1 MACDSARVL
10 GKEKTV
16 LIDQMLV
23 ILELKQISKQFP
35 GVMALHDVSLTLR
48 SGEVHALLGENGAG
62 KSTIAKII
70 AGVYPP
76 TSGELLLNGEPQ
88 RFSSPHDAQKAGI
101 GILYQEMNL
110 LPELSVAE
118 NVFLGSEPRQHGLPV
133 IDWRQVYQKTDELM
147 KRLGLNL
154 APHVKVG
161 TLSVAQQQMV
171 QVMKALH
178 QNARLIVMDEPTT
191 RLTEFETRDLFQVM
205 HTLKREG
212 VAIIFIS
219 HRLEEVKQI
228 CDRATII
235 RDGRVVATVDVA
247 DTPLETMTELMLG
260 RPLTERFP
268 RRQVVMGEE
277 LLRVQGLTRYG
288 MFEDIDF
295 TLHASE
301 VLGITGLV
309 GSGRTALLRAIFGV
323 IPVDEGQFY
332 INRRQVQIRTLQDA
346 IAHGIGLLTE
356 DRQGEG
362 LVLEM
367 SVGENITLASLE
379 FESPGPLIDHDR
391 EAELTAYY
399 IKQLRITI
407 PHPGFKARDLSGGTQ
422 QKVVLSKWLATGPRI
437 LLCDEPTQGVDIG
450 AKTEIY
456 RLMNDMVEAGIGIVL
471 VSADITEVVGM
482 CDRIIVLRDG
492 HMVRTLSR
500 EEANAASVLAYAME
514 GESGV

>member
-1 MACDSARVL
+1 MIPDN
-10 GKEKTV
+10 TV
-16 LIDQMLV
+16 V
-23 ILELKQISKQFP
+23 LELKQISKQFP
-35 GVMALHDVSLTLR
+35 GVIALHDVNLTLCA
-48 SGEVHALLGENGAG
+48 GEIHALLGENGAG
-62 KSTIAKII
+62 KSTVAKII

-76 TSGELLLNGEPQ
+76 TSGELWLNGEVQ
-88 RFSSPHDAQKAGI
+88 RFNSPHDAQKAGI

-118 NVFLGSEPRQHGLPV
+118 NVFLGSEPHQHVLPV
-133 IDWRQVYQKTDELM
+133 IDWKQVHQKTGELL

-154 APHVKVG
+154 SPQTKVG

-171 QVMKALH
+171 QVIKALH
-178 QNARLIVMDEPTT
+178 QNARVIVMDEPTT
-191 RLTEFETRDLFQVM
+191 RLTEFETHDLFRVM
-205 HTLKREG
+205 HSLKHEG

-228 CDRATII
+228 CDRATIL
-235 RDGRVVATVDVA
+235 RDGHVVTTVNTA
-247 DTPLETMTELMLG
+247 DTTLEAMTQFMLG

-268 RRQVVMGEE
+268 RRQVTIGDE

-295 TLHASE
+295 TLHTGE

-332 INRRQVQIRTLQDA
+332 VNRHHVQIHTPQDA
-346 IAHGIGLLTE
+346 IGHGIGLLTE
-356 DRQGEG
+356 DRQRDG

-379 FESPGPLIDHDR
+379 NEPPGPLIDHSQ
-391 EAELTAYY
+391 EAELSAYY
-399 IKQLRITI
+399 IRQLRIAT
-407 PHPGFKARDLSGGTQ
+407 PHADFKTRNLSGGTQ

-437 LLCDEPTQGVDIG
+437 LLCDEPTQGIDIG

-456 RLMNDMVEAGIGIVL
+456 RLMNDLVEAGIGIVL

-482 CDRIIVLRDG
+482 CDRVIVLRDG
-492 HMVRTLSR
+492 HMVCTLSR
-500 EEANAASVLAYAME
+500 EEAGEAAVLAYAME
-514 GESGV
+514 GKSGV